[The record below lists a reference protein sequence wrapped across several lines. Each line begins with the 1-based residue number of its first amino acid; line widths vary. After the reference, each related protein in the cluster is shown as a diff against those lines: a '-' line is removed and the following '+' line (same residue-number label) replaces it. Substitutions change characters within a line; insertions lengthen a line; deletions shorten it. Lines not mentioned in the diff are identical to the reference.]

1 MKKIYFSI
9 LFLFTVSI
17 FSQSNNS
24 NSSKYIIVKSTFDF
38 LKQVDRYRTSSFA
51 KFLFE
56 KKGFKVYLDNEQLPE
71 ELYFN
76 KCKAMF
82 VNIKDD
88 SNLFYTK
95 TFIELL
101 DCNDNLIHTS
111 QIGKSK
117 LKDYEKTYRQSI
129 RNAFS
134 TFKNLD
140 SVYTSFSS
148 VKITKSIKKE
158 SNLGIVAKPKET
170 RQKIIKPSVN
180 SSIIENINNSIYN
193 SFTAQDTSFGYQ
205 LLNTKNEVI
214 FIILKTGNQNRFIIK
229 NKNGSLINK
238 GSYWLAEYYE
248 DQKLITEKIKI
259 NF

>member
-1 MKKIYFSI
+1 M
-9 LFLFTVSI
+9 LFLFSVSI
-17 FSQSNNS
+17 FSQSNNPIS
-24 NSSKYIIVKSTFDF
+24 YKYIIVKSTFNF
-38 LKQVDRYRTSSFA
+38 LKQVDRYRTSSFT

-56 KKGFKVYLDNEQLPE
+56 KEGFKVYLDNEQLPE
-71 ELYFN
+71 ELYYN

-82 VNIKDD
+82 VDIKDD

-95 TFIELL
+95 NFIELL
-101 DCNDNLIHTS
+101 DCNNNLIHTS

-140 SVYTSFSS
+140 SIYTSFSS
-148 VKITKSIKKE
+148 VKITKSKKKE
-158 SNLGIVAKPKET
+158 SNLEIVAKTKET
-170 RQKIIKPSVN
+170 KQEIIKPAVN
-180 SSIIENINNSIYN
+180 SSTSEKKNNLIY
-193 SFTAQDTSFGYQ
+193 SSLIAKDISSGYQ
-205 LLNTKNEVI
+205 LLNRKNQVI

-248 DQKLITEKIKI
+248 DQKLITKKIKI

>member
-1 MKKIYFSI
+1 M
-9 LFLFTVSI
+9 LFLFSVSI
-17 FSQSNNS
+17 FSQSNNPIS
-24 NSSKYIIVKSTFDF
+24 PKYIIVKSTFNF
-38 LKQVDRYRTSSFA
+38 LKQVDRYRTSSFT

-56 KKGFKVYLDNEQLPE
+56 KEGFKVYLDNEQLPE
-71 ELYFN
+71 ELYYN

-95 TFIELL
+95 NFIELL
-101 DCNDNLIHTS
+101 DCNNNLIHTS

-140 SVYTSFSS
+140 SIYTSFSS
-148 VKITKSIKKE
+148 VKITKSTKKE
-158 SNLGIVAKPKET
+158 SNLEIVAKTKET
-170 RQKIIKPSVN
+170 KQEIIKPAVN
-180 SSIIENINNSIYN
+180 SSTSEKKNNLIY
-193 SFTAQDTSFGYQ
+193 SSLIAKDISSGYQ
-205 LLNTKNEVI
+205 LLNRKNQVI

-248 DQKLITEKIKI
+248 DQKLITKKIKI

>member
-1 MKKIYFSI
+1 M
-9 LFLFTVSI
+9 LFLFSVYI
-17 FSQSNNS
+17 FSQSNNPIS
-24 NSSKYIIVKSTFDF
+24 PKYIIVKSTFNF
-38 LKQVDRYRTSSFA
+38 LKQVDRYRTSSFT

-56 KKGFKVYLDNEQLPE
+56 KEGFKVYLDNEQLPE
-71 ELYFN
+71 ELYYN

-82 VNIKDD
+82 VDIKDD

-95 TFIELL
+95 NFIELL
-101 DCNDNLIHTS
+101 DCNNNLIHTS

-140 SVYTSFSS
+140 SIYTSFSS
-148 VKITKSIKKE
+148 VKITKSTKKE
-158 SNLGIVAKPKET
+158 SNLEIVAKTKET
-170 RQKIIKPSVN
+170 KQEIIKPAVN
-180 SSIIENINNSIYN
+180 SSTSEKKNNLIY
-193 SFTAQDTSFGYQ
+193 SSLIAKDISSGYQ
-205 LLNTKNEVI
+205 LLNRKNQVI

-248 DQKLITEKIKI
+248 DQKLITKKIKI

>member
-1 MKKIYFSI
+1 M
-9 LFLFTVSI
+9 LFLFSVSI
-17 FSQSNNS
+17 FSQSNNPIS
-24 NSSKYIIVKSTFDF
+24 PKYIIVKSTFDF
-38 LKQVDRYRTSSFA
+38 LKQVDRYRTSSFT

-56 KKGFKVYLDNEQLPE
+56 KEGFKVYLDNEQLPE
-71 ELYFN
+71 ELYYN

-82 VNIKDD
+82 VDIKDD

-95 TFIELL
+95 NFIELL
-101 DCNDNLIHTS
+101 DCNNNLIHTS

-148 VKITKSIKKE
+148 VKITKSKKKE
-158 SNLGIVAKPKET
+158 SNLEIVAKTKET
-170 RQKIIKPSVN
+170 KQEIIKPAVN
-180 SSIIENINNSIYN
+180 SSTSEKKNNLIY
-193 SFTAQDTSFGYQ
+193 SSLIAKDISSGYQ
-205 LLNTKNEVI
+205 LLNRKNQVI

-229 NKNGSLINK
+229 NKNGSLINN

-259 NF
+259 KF

>member
-1 MKKIYFSI
+1 M
-9 LFLFTVSI
+9 LFLFSVSI
-17 FSQSNNS
+17 FSQSNNPIS
-24 NSSKYIIVKSTFDF
+24 PKYIIVKSTFDF
-38 LKQVDRYRTSSFA
+38 LKQVDRYRTSSFT

-56 KKGFKVYLDNEQLPE
+56 KEGFKVYLDNEQLPE
-71 ELYFN
+71 ELYYN

-95 TFIELL
+95 NFIELL
-101 DCNDNLIHTS
+101 DCNNNLIHTS

-148 VKITKSIKKE
+148 VKITKSKKKE
-158 SNLGIVAKPKET
+158 SNLEIVAKTKET
-170 RQKIIKPSVN
+170 KQEIIKPAVN
-180 SSIIENINNSIYN
+180 SSTSEKKNNLIY
-193 SFTAQDTSFGYQ
+193 SSLIAKDISSGYQ
-205 LLNTKNEVI
+205 LLNRKNQVI

-248 DQKLITEKIKI
+248 DQKLITKKIRI

>member
-1 MKKIYFSI
+1 M
-9 LFLFTVSI
+9 LFLFSISI

-24 NSSKYIIVKSTFDF
+24 ISSKYIIVKSTFDF

-56 KKGFKVYLDNEQLPE
+56 KEGFKVYLDNEQLPE
-71 ELYFN
+71 ELYYN

-95 TFIELL
+95 NFIELL
-101 DCNDNLIHTS
+101 DCNGNLIHTS

-148 VKITKSIKKE
+148 AKIIKLKKKE
-158 SNLGIVAKPKET
+158 SNLEIATKPKET
-170 RQKIIKPSVN
+170 KQEIIKPVLN
-180 SSIIENINNSIYN
+180 SSNSVKKNNSSY
-193 SFTAQDTSFGYQ
+193 SFLTAQDISSGYQ
-205 LLNTKNEVI
+205 LLNSKNEVI

-238 GSYWLAEYYE
+238 GSYWLAEYYK

-259 NF
+259 KF